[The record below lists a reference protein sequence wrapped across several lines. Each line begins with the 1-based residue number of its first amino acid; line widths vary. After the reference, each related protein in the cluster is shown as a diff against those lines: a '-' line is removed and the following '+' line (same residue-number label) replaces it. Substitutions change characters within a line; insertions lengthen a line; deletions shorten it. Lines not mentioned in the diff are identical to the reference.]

1 MRRQLILLTCLHL
14 APRVSCDW
22 TGLLGLSFAS
32 DDKVEQR
39 QVHCPTGFITGL
51 SVRHGR
57 DHKDDV
63 DTYDF
68 RIRCNKRWGAWSGM
82 SFKALKEEKEFI
94 WALVT
99 WEHSLRTVC
108 VATSPHSSP
117 APSS

>member
-94 WALVT
+94 CPMEMHLTGLEV
-99 WEHSLRTVC
+99 
-108 VATSPHSSP
+108 VAYTPP
-117 APSS
+117 NPPLTPP